1 MMYSVGGGA
10 RNRHLPYST
19 ARLSHENTPGVYA
32 GTPVLQRLTTLQHA
46 VSHGLS
52 PLVLP
57 NVPDLV
63 ADRAN
68 SACRQTTRT
77 SKWRSFPGC
86 RLRAQGQGLLRLTWV
101 VEIRRTGMCMAVQ
114 HPEDTERTMYTSH
127 EYAIMAP
134 SVCIM
139 ASTYE

>member
-52 PLVLP
+52 PVQTVLADKP
-57 NVPDLV
+57 PVPQNGV
-63 ADRAN
+63 P
-68 SACRQTTRT
+68 
-77 SKWRSFPGC
+77 FPAAVC
-86 RLRAQGQGLLRLTWV
+86 GLKV
-101 VEIRRTGMCMAVQ
+101 KVSYV
-114 HPEDTERTMYTSH
+114 
-127 EYAIMAP
+127 
-134 SVCIM
+134 
-139 ASTYE
+139 